1 MSAEEKFKVI
11 RSHYGDKAYK
21 VGDTRTARRQDV
33 KHLLGTSLEDPN
45 PAKEEK
51 PKAKPK
57 AKAAPKAKPKAKTA
71 AKK

>member
-33 KHLLGTSLEDPN
+33 KHLLGKTLEDP
-45 PAKEEK
+45 
-51 PKAKPK
+51 KA
-57 AKAAPKAKPKAKTA
+57 AKAAPKKKPATKSTAKPKTTAKTA